1 MRQRDSGRLSP
12 GRYAGILQA
21 FSSPAASAACCPQAW
36 LTEPLPAES
45 SGAKPRTEEP
55 MRRRHAQRSQ
65 VQYECALSCVP
76 LLGCSQTAL
85 VQRSS
90 LAPAWCT
97 EQHGRDGVAFLL
109 ANRWDCF
116 ATKSALNAA
125 STLRGR
131 SIQHAANDEGVN
143 VGRPQGG
150 NGSRVPMRFRAQ
162 GCATEPLWEPP
173 HSSVV
178 LKLFEAL
185 DACCAVRCMS
195 STARPRTAAKLH
207 AARRAVNVA
216 CYILHAVRCTVRVAM
231 LHVARCALH
240 CEGLRSASRRCSS
253 RSMSAHDLPRTCE
266 LTVHVGRNGYALC
279 PSSPRPAPAAK
290 RPQQP
295 GAAAWGPLVGKV
307 RHGAAARRQT
317 GSHR

>member
-1 MRQRDSGRLSP
+1 M
-12 GRYAGILQA
+12 
-21 FSSPAASAACCPQAW
+21 
-36 LTEPLPAES
+36 
-45 SGAKPRTEEP
+45 
-55 MRRRHAQRSQ
+55 
-65 VQYECALSCVP
+65 
-76 LLGCSQTAL
+76 
-85 VQRSS
+85 
-90 LAPAWCT
+90 
-97 EQHGRDGVAFLL
+97 L

-125 STLRGR
+125 STPRGR

-143 VGRPQGG
+143 VCRPQGG

-162 GCATEPLWEPP
+162 GCATEPLREPP
-173 HSSVV
+173 RSSVV

-266 LTVHVGRNGYALC
+266 LTVVNTGARWTAHVGRNGYALC

-295 GAAAWGPLVGKV
+295 GAAAWRLLVKCGTK
-307 RHGAAARRQT
+307 GA
-317 GSHR
+317 GWLLDD